1 LLRMR
6 SALVTA
12 RTATLA
18 TSFQPPPP
26 SALSVKEFEPT
37 RWTQPTPKPFG
48 RRVKKW
54 LESLFRRRTSAQ
66 EEEVD
71 HRHQVKERRNR
82 NASFRYRCYRVC
94 RFSGC

>member
-54 LESLFRRRTSAQ
+54 LESLFRCRISAQ
-66 EEEVD
+66 EYEVG
-71 HRHQVKERRNR
+71 HLNKVKERRNR
-82 NASFRYRCYRVC
+82 NACFRYRCNRLY
-94 RFSGC
+94 RFSDC